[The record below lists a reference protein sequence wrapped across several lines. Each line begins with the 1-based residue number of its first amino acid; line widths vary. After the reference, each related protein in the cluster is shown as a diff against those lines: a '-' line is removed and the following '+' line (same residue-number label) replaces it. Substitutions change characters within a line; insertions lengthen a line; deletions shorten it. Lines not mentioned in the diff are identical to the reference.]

1 MTDADEI
8 EISTLTDTPPVLT
21 ADLVPTLEYEPGTKP
36 RSLIRNLVWTALTSF
51 GVMGINFVTGV
62 LVCRLLA
69 AEGRGQIAAIG
80 AWCQIFG
87 WGAGMGF
94 YEAITYMRAKNSHDP
109 KRILGSA
116 VVVTVVFGTVAMI
129 LAELLVSRGFRE
141 QSPEVIRLARFW
153 MFTIYLAVGGSM
165 CNAMITGNHEFSL
178 LNTLRVI
185 QPLAYLIG
193 LLLLWIFGGM
203 GVLGV
208 MSVASGCELAVTGY
222 LFVRLLNT
230 IGIGLPTKAIL
241 REGLAYGIR
250 VQGALFAALANARLD
265 IMLMP
270 GLLFAADIGL
280 YSVSTNLSGIIVA
293 LLGSFGVVVFPTAA
307 RAGAADGLAI
317 VTRSLRFVFWA
328 GLIGSGIF
336 FILCPWMLHW
346 VYGPKFDGAVP
357 SLRWLLPGVVAVA
370 ATKIVDSGLQSV
382 NKPQRAS
389 YAQIVGL
396 VVTLTGLYLTLKKWG
411 INGAALTSTL
421 SYTSS
426 FAVALYYLSREK
438 EFSAVAAFSPRLFAR
453 DMQTAAARLGI
464 LPPPRVGTI
473 DPAPAKSRPASAQPP
488 RFARPRFYADPDFY
502 LAPFDLFDRVDAS
515 IREKLAAWQ
524 GRLRTWEKPPRP
536 RRGESR
542 RAPGSNDSSRSGMP
556 ASK

>member
-1 MTDADEI
+1 MTHLDDVETA
-8 EISTLTDTPPVLT
+8 TLSDTPPALLAPAVQPIEN
-21 ADLVPTLEYEPGTKP
+21 APGDPSKNK
-36 RSLIRNLVWTALTSF
+36 SLIRSLVQTAVTSF

-87 WGAGMGF
+87 WAAGMGF
-94 YEAITYMRAKNSHDP
+94 YEAITFMRAKNAHEP

-116 VVVTVVFGTVAMI
+116 VVVTIVFGTFAVLI
-129 LAELLVSRGFRE
+129 AELLVSRGFN
-141 QSPEVIRLARFW
+141 QQTPEVRTLARFW
-153 MFTIYLAVGGSM
+153 MLTIYLAVGGSM
-165 CNAMITGNHEFSL
+165 CNAMITGNHQFGL
-178 LNTLRVI
+178 LNALRVI

-193 LLLLWIFGGM
+193 LVTLWAT
-203 GVLGV
+203 GVLNVLSV
-208 MSVASGCELAVTGY
+208 MSVATGCELVVTGY
-222 LFVRLLNT
+222 LFSRLLKT
-230 IGIGLPTKAIL
+230 IGIGRPTKAIL

-270 GLLFAADIGL
+270 GLLAAGAIGL

-293 LLGSFGVVVFPTAA
+293 LLGSFGVVIFPTAA
-307 RAGAADGLAI
+307 RAGATDGLAI

-328 GLIGSGIF
+328 GLIGSGVF
-336 FILCPWMLHW
+336 FVLCPWMLHW

-357 SLRWLLPGVVAVA
+357 SLRLLLPGVVAVA

-396 VVTLTGLYLTLKKWG
+396 VVTLVGLYLTLKPMG

-421 SYTSS
+421 SYAAS
-426 FAVALYYLSREK
+426 FLVALLYLAK
-438 EFSAVAAFSPRLFAR
+438 EPQFSVAEAFSPALFLNDMSTALLRLKVIR
-453 DMQTAAARLGI
+453 PG
-464 LPPPRVGTI
+464 
-473 DPAPAKSRPASAQPP
+473 AK
-488 RFARPRFYADPDFY
+488 
-502 LAPFDLFDRVDAS
+502 L
-515 IREKLAAWQ
+515 
-524 GRLRTWEKPPRP
+524 
-536 RRGESR
+536 RGE
-542 RAPGSNDSSRSGMP
+542 
-556 ASK
+556 